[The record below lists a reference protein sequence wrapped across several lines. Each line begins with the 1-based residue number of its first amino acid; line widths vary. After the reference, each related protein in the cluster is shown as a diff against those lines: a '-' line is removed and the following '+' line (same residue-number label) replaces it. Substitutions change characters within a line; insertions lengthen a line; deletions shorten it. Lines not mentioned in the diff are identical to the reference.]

1 MSDLA
6 EQLRPITAEEWPAF
20 VRAMSAVFAEDPSGP
35 FLDTPSPI
43 AELDRSLGLF
53 ENGRV
58 AATSGIYSLDMTVPG
73 GAVVPTAGIT
83 WITVAPTHRRR
94 GVLTAIMRR
103 QLDEVQEAGREPV
116 AALWAAESSIYGRF
130 GYAPAS
136 FRGGWTGRTERLR
149 LRRDVD
155 TGSGRVRLVDVDE
168 FRTAAVPLHEQL
180 RRWVPGNMARD
191 DRWWDRA
198 LRDEKEQREGW
209 TARQYVLHEEADGT
223 VTGYASYRLKSVW
236 TDDSEPD
243 GKISVGE
250 VRSTTPPAYAALWQ
264 FLLSHD
270 LVRTVHADM
279 ASSDDPVRH
288 LVADSRA
295 LHARPADALW
305 VRLVDVGKALS
316 ARRYPAPIDLVLEV
330 RDEFCPWNTGRW
342 RLSGHPAGAY
352 CGPTD
357 RDPDIVLGIEELS
370 SVYLGGV
377 SLAGLQAA
385 GRVREVSPGA
395 VTLASTAF
403 SWPVTPWCPEEF

>member
-1 MSDLA
+1 VSDLA
-6 EQLRPITAEEWPAF
+6 SQLRPVTADEWPRF
-20 VRAMSAVFAEDPSGP
+20 TRSMSAVFGDDPTGP
-35 FLDTPSPI
+35 FFDSPPPV

-53 ENGRV
+53 DGDRV

-103 QLDEVQEAGREPV
+103 QLDETHEKGREPL

-136 FRGGWTGRTERLR
+136 WRGGWTGRTERLR

-155 TGSGRVRLVDVDE
+155 TGSGLVRLVDVDDL
-168 FRTAAVPLHEQL
+168 RAAAVGIHEQL
-180 RRWVPGNMARD
+180 RRWVPGNVARD
-191 DRWWDRA
+191 DRWWDRL
-198 LRDEKEQREGW
+198 LRDDPATRQGY
-209 TARQYVLHEEADGT
+209 TARQHVLHEESDGT
-223 VTGYASYRLKSVW
+223 VTGYAFYRLKSKW
-236 TDDSEPD
+236 SEESEPES
-243 GKISVGE
+243 ILRVGE
-250 VRSTTPPAYAALWQ
+250 VRATTPTAYAALWQ
-264 FLLSHD
+264 YLLSHD
-270 LVRTVHADM
+270 LVRTVDAPM
-279 ASSDDPVRH
+279 ASSDDPLRH
-288 LVADSRA
+288 LLADSRA
-295 LHARPADALW
+295 LHARPVDALW
-305 VRLVDVGKALS
+305 VRLVDVDKALS
-316 ARRYPAPIDLVLEV
+316 VRRYPTPIDLVLEV
-330 RDEFCPWNTGRW
+330 RDEFCTWNSGRW
-342 RLSGHPAGAY
+342 RLSGHPSGGH

-377 SLAGLQAA
+377 SLASLQAA

-403 SWPVTPWCPEEF
+403 GWPVAPWCPDEF

>member
-1 MSDLA
+1 VPDLA
-6 EQLRPITAEEWPAF
+6 HHLRPITAEEWPRFMRSLA
-20 VRAMSAVFAEDPSGP
+20 AVFGDDPTGP
-35 FLDTPSPI
+35 FFESPSPI

-53 ENGRV
+53 DGERV
-58 AATSGIYSLDMTVPG
+58 AATSGIYSLEMTVPG

-103 QLDEVQEAGREPV
+103 QLDEVHAQEREPV

-136 FRGGWTGRTERLR
+136 WRGGWTGRTERLR

-155 TGSGRVRLVDVDE
+155 TGSGQVRLVEVDE
-168 FRTAAVPLHEQL
+168 FRAAAVGIHEAV
-180 RRWVPGNMARD
+180 RRFVPGNLARD
-191 DRWWDRA
+191 DRWWDRL
-198 LRDEKEQREGW
+198 LRDEPDQRHGY
-209 TARQYVLHEEADGT
+209 TARRHVLHQEPDGT
-223 VTGYASYRLKSVW
+223 ATGYATYRVKSSW
-236 TDDSEPD
+236 TDTSEPD
-243 GKISVGE
+243 GTLHVGE
-250 VRSTTPPAYAALWQ
+250 VRATTPAAYAGLWQ
-264 FLLSHD
+264 FLMSHD
-270 LVRTVHADM
+270 LIRTVDASM

-288 LVADSRA
+288 LLADPRA
-295 LHARPADALW
+295 LHARPVDALW
-305 VRLVDVGKALS
+305 VRLVDVGRALS

-330 RDEFCPWNTGRW
+330 RDEFCPWNSGRW

-370 SVYLGGV
+370 SVYLGGA
-377 SLAGLQAA
+377 SLATLQGA

-403 SWPVTPWCPEEF
+403 GWPVAPWCPDEF